1 MNEHKHDIDE
11 NLLLKFLLGQTS
23 EGENSSITDW
33 LDQDPA
39 HRYILE
45 KLESLW
51 LETGKLVP
59 APVAVDIEMAWLKLT
74 DRIDFGATDQP
85 AGLETPTPD
94 DVGPSATGMNEGLDG
109 SLQRDKRQDG
119 NDFGARE
126 GFGNGIGR
134 RITGDV
140 MRQDEQGEA
149 AGKRKQRSHDAEIR
163 KAAPGKVTGTQ
174 LRQGKE
180 IRQAAYGNVQGR
192 QLRMYALRIAATLLI
207 LAGIYMVI
215 FFLTR
220 PAGEVVIAAVNGNIT
235 DTIPDGTIITLH
247 QGSTLAYSQ
256 DFNENERRIRLSGE
270 AFFEVTRDTAKPFV
284 VEAGGAGVKVLGT
297 SFLVSVR
304 SEGEEKGEGRRE
316 KGQLTIDNGQL
327 TMENGK
333 WKIENEQNL
342 QSPSPVTHQASLIA
356 WFTSPFTHHPSPVTR
371 HESRVTSHASR
382 VTRHASP
389 VTEFTSPVTRHA
401 SPVTEFTSPVTR
413 HASPVTNF
421 TSRVT
426 RYASPVTE
434 FTSPVT
440 RHASLVTNFASRLPA
455 TSWLETT
462 VRVEHGRVMLY
473 RVDERTGDTV
483 SLILE
488 AGMRGRLARGM
499 KTPVLSDTAR
509 PDEMFWK
516 DRSLD
521 FRQTPLREVIALV
534 GKHYGVAIAVATH
547 EVLDC
552 RLTASFRDES
562 PEQIVSVIAASFNL
576 EVHSTPS
583 GYLLEGAGCLEENE

>member
-1 MNEHKHDIDE
+1 MENE
-11 NLLLKFLLGQTS
+11 
-23 EGENSSITDW
+23 
-33 LDQDPA
+33 
-39 HRYILE
+39 
-45 KLESLW
+45 
-51 LETGKLVP
+51 
-59 APVAVDIEMAWLKLT
+59 
-74 DRIDFGATDQP
+74 
-85 AGLETPTPD
+85 AGL
-94 DVGPSATGMNEGLDG
+94 
-109 SLQRDKRQDG
+109 
-119 NDFGARE
+119 
-126 GFGNGIGR
+126 
-134 RITGDV
+134 
-140 MRQDEQGEA
+140 
-149 AGKRKQRSHDAEIR
+149 
-163 KAAPGKVTGTQ
+163 
-174 LRQGKE
+174 
-180 IRQAAYGNVQGR
+180 
-192 QLRMYALRIAATLLI
+192 
-207 LAGIYMVI
+207 
-215 FFLTR
+215 
-220 PAGEVVIAAVNGNIT
+220 PA
-235 DTIPDGTIITLH
+235 
-247 QGSTLAYSQ
+247 
-256 DFNENERRIRLSGE
+256 F
-270 AFFEVTRDTAKPFV
+270 
-284 VEAGGAGVKVLGT
+284 
-297 SFLVSVR
+297 
-304 SEGEEKGEGRRE
+304 
-316 KGQLTIDNGQL
+316 
-327 TMENGK
+327 
-333 WKIENEQNL
+333 
-342 QSPSPVTHQASLIA
+342 SPVTNHPSRVTN
-356 WFTSPFTHHPSPVTR
+356 FTSPVTR
-371 HESRVTSHASR
+371 HASPVTEFTSP

-426 RYASPVTE
+426 N
-434 FTSPVT
+434 
-440 RHASLVTNFASRLPA
+440 HASRVTTS
-455 TSWLETT
+455 SWLETT

-583 GYLLEGAGCLEENE
+583 GYLLEGAGCLEEKE